1 MGDNMNITID
11 VDSLRHDLID
21 YFGTASM
28 YNSVAMADLVIVQ
41 SASDSEVVNIAIRN
55 GFNLYDYEIKNRSR

>member
-1 MGDNMNITID
+1 MNITID

-28 YNSVAMADLVIVQ
+28 YNKMAMADLVMVQ
-41 SASDSEVVNIAIRN
+41 GASDNEVVNIAIRN
-55 GFNLYDYEIKNRSR
+55 GFNIYDYELI